1 MEQANRV
8 DAQRISGIP
17 NLTFDLV
24 SLMHNKLEAVA
35 AVEVY
40 LADAREVGHEEAIA
54 FLEFVRNTDLAAVQT
69 LRKLLR
75 GELDTTVDP
84 GPDGTFIDSERGGD
98 LRPNDDLEDV
108 DLESDL
114 SFPASD
120 PPTFNKTTAEP

>member
-8 DAQRISGIP
+8 DAQRVSGIP

-35 AVEVY
+35 ALEVY
-40 LADAREVGHEEAIA
+40 LADAREVEHHEAIA
-54 FLEFVRNTDLAAVQT
+54 FLEFVRNTDLSAVQT
-69 LRKLLR
+69 LRRLLR
-75 GELDTTVDP
+75 EELDTQLEAAPGELVGDP
-84 GPDGTFIDSERGGD
+84 DRGGD
-98 LRPNDDLEDV
+98 LTPNDNLEDV

-120 PPTFNKTTAEP
+120 PPTFNRTTAEP